1 MPKASGRQ
9 RGIHDYAQMQNGGG
23 VAAANAAPAA
33 LAGAASVPTCRA
45 LGWPLGGGTF
55 L

>member
-9 RGIHDYAQMQNGGG
+9 RGIEDYAKMQNGGG
-23 VAAANAAPAA
+23 VATANAAW
-33 LAGAASVPTCRA
+33 LPTCRA
-45 LGWPLGGGTF
+45 LGWSLGGGSF